1 MDNVTKG
8 LCYYC
13 YIGPF
18 WLLGL
23 FSAKKKDPSLRFHI
37 NQGVVLFAFEMF
49 AVLLCTVAT
58 RVFLNFPVV
67 GWVVEAVI
75 AILAMIASICFAL
88 WGMFKVTRE
97 RKGRLPVIGKIN
109 IIK

>member
-18 WLLGL
+18 WLVGL
-23 FSAKKKDPSLRFHI
+23 FSAKKDDKTLRFHI
-37 NQGVVLFAFEMF
+37 NQGIVLFAFEML

-67 GWVVEAVI
+67 GWVIEAVI
-75 AILAMIASICFAL
+75 AIIAMIVSICLAL
-88 WGMFKVTRE
+88 LGMFNVARE
-97 RKGRLPVIGKIN
+97 RRGRLPVIGKIDVV
-109 IIK
+109 K